1 MKFTRKE
8 KGHLV
13 WYNRHSSGINCSLL
27 SWASI
32 FKFVSPQLLQKVIL
46 IKKYQKI
53 RWSWLTKLFKAISRH
68 PRFRGNHLTQRSLI
82 FRESAVFL
90 SSKPKHPLECYF
102 IEKVDITEKFIY
114 NFYIICFTKAHGKSF
129 SNHKFLRIIL

>member
-53 RWSWLTKLFKAISRH
+53 RWSWLTKF
-68 PRFRGNHLTQRSLI
+68 PRFRGNHLTQLSLI

-114 NFYIICFTKAHGKSF
+114 NFYIICFTKTHGKSF